1 MNLFNNMEYTGL
13 SPIIKWAGGK
23 EKELVFIFSN
33 IPSDY
38 DNFYE
43 PFVGGGS
50 VFMAL
55 NAKRYYINDISNELI
70 ELYRSVA
77 LSNQS
82 FYNWM
87 KEITTSWKS
96 MLMFADTH
104 RDLCTKY
111 VDYREDR
118 ISDVEMK
125 STILFFLE
133 TNAAELNNVLSS
145 KFLWHRDVY
154 DKELKKNL
162 LGKISRM
169 KKIEK
174 KKHIMPEEDVFDNIE
189 TALMSAL
196 YMYFRNLYNDREL
209 CETDIALGTALFVFI
224 RNYAYS
230 GMFRYNSNGEFNV
243 PYGGIGYNHKLLDKK
258 IEYYKSKKL
267 IEHFKTTNIF
277 NMDFEEFFKNNPPQ
291 SNDFIFLDPPYDS
304 TFSTYAKNEFSK
316 NDQKR
321 LANYLINE
329 CKGKWMMIIKN
340 TSFIYSL
347 YDNEKLTIK
356 TFDKKY
362 NVSFM
367 NRNDRNAEHLIIMNY
382 K

>member
-1 MNLFNNMEYTGL
+1 MNLFNNIEHTGL

-23 EKELVFIFSN
+23 EKELIFIFSN
-33 IPSDY
+33 IPSTY
-38 DNFYE
+38 ENFYE

-50 VFMAL
+50 VFTAI
-55 NAKRYYINDISNELI
+55 NAKQYYINDISNELI
-70 ELYRSVA
+70 GLYRSVA

-82 FYNWM
+82 FYDWM
-87 KEITTSWKS
+87 KEITVSWHS
-96 MLMFADTH
+96 MLTFAGTH
-104 RDLCTKY
+104 SDLCTKY
-111 VDYREDR
+111 RDYREDK
-118 ISDVEMK
+118 ITDVEMK
-125 STILFFLE
+125 SIILSFLE
-133 TNAAELNNVLSS
+133 SNAEELNNVLSS
-145 KFLWHRDVY
+145 KFLWNRDVY
-154 DKELKKNL
+154 GKELKKNL
-162 LGKISRM
+162 SSKISRM

-174 KKHIMPEEDVFDNIE
+174 KKHLMPDKDIFDNIE

-209 CETDIALGTALFVFI
+209 CEIDIALGTALFVFI

-258 IEYYKSKKL
+258 IDYYKSQKL
-267 IEHFKTTNIF
+267 KAHFKATNIF
-277 NMDFEEFFKNNPPQ
+277 NMDFEDFFRNNPPQ

-304 TFSTYAKNEFSK
+304 TFNTYAKNEFSK
-316 NDQKR
+316 NDQIR

-340 TSFIYSL
+340 TPFIYSL
-347 YDNEKLTIK
+347 YNKEKLTIK
-356 TFDKKY
+356 SFDKKY